1 MPVKLPGALRSNIP
15 GGGAEHPKSPGLAAL
30 RARLWRL
37 GFNLFPAFRGTGAR
51 VEYVAPDMREVRVK
65 LPFGWRTRNV
75 VGTTF
80 GGSMYAALDPFYA
93 LMLMQNLGP
102 GYVVWDKAASIRYR
116 RPGRTDL
123 YARFSLGEEDLRE
136 IRTKLAA
143 GGADGRGSVDRAYRV
158 DLADAR
164 GEVHAIVEKTL
175 YIANGET
182 PGRAW
187 RGRPDETNG
196 NG

>member
-1 MPVKLPGALRSNIP
+1 
-15 GGGAEHPKSPGLAAL
+15 
-30 RARLWRL
+30 LWRL

-93 LMLMQNLGP
+93 LMLMQNLGSD
-102 GYVVWDKAASIRYR
+102 YVVWDKAANIRYR

-123 YARFSLGEEDLRE
+123 YARFALGEEELRE
-136 IRTKLAA
+136 IRNKLDG
-143 GGADGRGSVDRAYRV
+143 GGADGRGSVDRVYRV
-158 DLADAR
+158 ELADAA
-164 GEVHAIVEKTL
+164 GEIHAIVEKTL

-182 PGRAW
+182 RGRA
-187 RGRPDETNG
+187 G
-196 NG
+196 NAVPMERMEMDKKEDS